1 MTEYWLL
8 LLALSLVGALSPVPH
23 QTSEESLRS
32 ALNAVTRKQR
42 SLNANA
48 QAYYAD
54 LTPYGAA
61 AVAGG
66 GKLQRQQVGSSG
78 SNAGNDEI
86 DDNEES
92 LAFIPNEGVG
102 QLETIGDGYQHLNN
116 KQFNRALMDYL
127 QYTNDQE
134 APTQSMF
141 RERERSGSHKRG
153 GNSGTGR
160 ISDKDLARMLLEDI
174 NNDFLEDQGQLD
186 DEDYQRTLEMIY
198 DKYNKNQP
206 DNNAYGDD
214 QMLLSEIMGDEE
226 RDEEQDPRYAHIPM
240 AERRNVNA
248 RYPLFSRD
256 YKNYRDVYKRFPVT
270 KRSAKAMNKKR
281 QTTDPKVA
289 QDLGGLFGTQ
299 STETVNHTHDHD
311 HDHDHDHEHGHDHT
325 HDHDHNHAKSDNH
338 SEHAHDHSTEST
350 KSNSKNVKESIAKAS
365 KTNKERPIEVKKKSV
380 DWSEYFGIDRRKK
393 KAVYMAK
400 PGTQDQDDEYLLQK
414 YYEIMAENL
423 KPVDKDSGEKRDKL
437 HQMDSKLRNMKNLMI
452 EEAVQVGSKNNMDN
466 QEVKEEIMS
475 RLAAA
480 YSLEKLRRA
489 LYELSRDAAA
499 QREKAAQ
506 AQNNLTANH
515 PVEGNPNEDKRNGNV
530 IEDYQG
536 IEEETS
542 CPQVDIIERRC
553 KATEALIGDFRQ
565 VLHVPCVLYHI
576 CSACDQDECLERFA
590 VEAEKICQEEDM
602 DDSLASKK
610 HCVQAAMLLP
620 RYAPSISR
628 SALCRSDEEDAC
640 IARYQSRYQHQ
651 QQQRNYL
658 YNNNNNNNNPYARH
672 RSVYDLASSNKR

>member
-281 QTTDPKVA
+281 QTTDPK
-289 QDLGGLFGTQ
+289 
-299 STETVNHTHDHD
+299 
-311 HDHDHDHEHGHDHT
+311 
-325 HDHDHNHAKSDNH
+325 
-338 SEHAHDHSTEST
+338 
-350 KSNSKNVKESIAKAS
+350 
-365 KTNKERPIEVKKKSV
+365 
-380 DWSEYFGIDRRKK
+380 
-393 KAVYMAK
+393 
-400 PGTQDQDDEYLLQK
+400 
-414 YYEIMAENL
+414 IMAENL